1 MVRFRWF
8 DLKFNFSLFFY
19 KNKEK
24 RKGKKAKLSNAPDQ
38 MPKSDELE
46 LGSVSSMLLGSN

>member
-8 DLKFNFSLFFY
+8 GLVFY

-38 MPKSDELE
+38 MPKSDELG